1 MTFWALPVLATPW
14 MPAHWL
20 ELPPS
25 LVTVND
31 WSTSPLS
38 ASCSTSWSTLFGEL
52 PVLVPPAMAG
62 TASTNTIAAM
72 ATKSSSLFKKM
83 RFILPPSFI
92 LASLLALRL
101 LIGSRPLVF
110 PSFYKLPRYKFPR
123 TLRYLIDNTAEFGA
137 QDEPFLRSTTLTL
150 CLKVRANLPY
160 FALYTQG
167 SVLRKRTPD

>member
-1 MTFWALPVLATPW
+1 MCACPAAPSCALPIDKTLLADN
-14 MPAHWL
+14 
-20 ELPPS
+20 
-25 LVTVND
+25 V
-31 WSTSPLS
+31 
-38 ASCSTSWSTLFGEL
+38 
-52 PVLVPPAMAG
+52 
-62 TASTNTIAAM
+62 AATM

-137 QDEPFLRSTTLTL
+137 QDESFLR
-150 CLKVRANLPY
+150 
-160 FALYTQG
+160 
-167 SVLRKRTPD
+167 